1 VEQAVGRWMEES
13 PLAIGVVALATGT
26 AIGLA
31 LPRTEKEDQLLG
43 SARDTVVDRA
53 QELASEAVDTVRERL
68 TDEGGQAQQ
77 TH

>member
-1 VEQAVGRWMEES
+1 
-13 PLAIGVVALATGT
+13 LALAAGT

-68 TDEGGQAQQ
+68 SDVEHQQPQQQ